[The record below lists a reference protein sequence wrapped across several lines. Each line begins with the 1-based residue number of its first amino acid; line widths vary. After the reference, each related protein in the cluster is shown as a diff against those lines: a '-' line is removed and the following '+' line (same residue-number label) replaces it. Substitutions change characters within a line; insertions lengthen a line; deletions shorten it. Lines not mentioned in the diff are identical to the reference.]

1 VSNLVQYRR
10 DRKPLPHELLF
21 MYRQRAGFT
30 QVELAELLD
39 LKSSKMMQ
47 LWENGYRLPAASRL
61 KKLVEVYYRRGVFTA
76 QRERQEV
83 HELWASIKD
92 AFDARAETYQT
103 YPIFDELWFETIQ
116 NQEEEK
122 KEQNLPLKAPE
133 KASSDQQTALM
144 GSPEH
149 LALTR
154 PNNLPAPTTPLIGRD
169 REVERIVELIIRPEI
184 RLLTITGP
192 GGIGKTRLGLQAGS
206 RLLGHFGQGVFF
218 VALAT
223 LNDPALVLA
232 QIAKTLGLKENANL
246 LPDLQAYLRDR
257 QMLLVLDNFEQVTPA
272 RDQLIT
278 LLEAAP
284 GLKLLVTS
292 RIVLRLYGEHE
303 FNVAPLPLP
312 EPGQLALDHLAA
324 NASVKLLVERARQ
337 FRPDFIL
344 TEANAPA
351 LAWICLRLEGLPL
364 ALELV
369 STWLKLFSPQVLLDK
384 LEQSGSS
391 RLQLLT
397 GGPRN
402 LAGRQQTIRNTLEW
416 SYQLLDPFLQDL
428 FVRLSVF
435 RAGATFDA
443 VEVVCASLFS
453 SDITV
458 LEGISLL
465 VDHNLIR
472 VVELMVEGETDLR
485 FEMLETIREY
495 GLEKLDQSS
504 QAKNVRQAHAA
515 YYLGFLKKAQ
525 PNLHT
530 PQQPVWLDRLE
541 RDHPNLRTA
550 LEWLLE
556 TGPQTLT
563 RAEEA
568 LEMGVVLGIF
578 WNMHGHLAEGRKWL
592 GQILAKFPDTRLDL
606 RARLLNNAALLASR
620 QNDTPEATRLLEEA
634 LVHWRQLD
642 DRRNISLALN
652 NLGIMAFQRG
662 DFDRARQLY
671 TEGLALKRGLGEP
684 RGLAVA
690 LNNLGELLVTQGQ
703 LDQAQALFN
712 ETFSVMQSLGDTHNM
727 ALALLNLGKVA
738 RLQGQART
746 ALPLLLDSLEKLLAI
761 GDKFNLAEN
770 LEELAWCLTLP
781 GFSEETWT
789 VRLAGAA
796 AALRERIGAP
806 QQGEQRDHYKQALAI
821 TRNNFSPETWQRAW
835 QEGGQ
840 TPLEQLGKNFSAVAR
855 TWPVQKN

>member
-1 VSNLVQYRR
+1 
-10 DRKPLPHELLF
+10 

-39 LKSSKMMQ
+39 LKSSKMLQ

-76 QRERQEV
+76 LREGQEV
-83 HELWASIKD
+83 HELWASVKD
-92 AFDARAETYQT
+92 AFDARAESYQT
-103 YPIFDELWFETIQ
+103 YPIFDKLWFETLQ
-116 NQEEEK
+116 ALEEER
-122 KEQNLPLKAPE
+122 KEPNPPPESVKTGGKAPSE
-133 KASSDQQTALM
+133 PVTEATDRAA
-144 GSPEH
+144 H

-154 PNNLPAPTTPLIGRD
+154 PNNLPAPTTPLIGRG
-169 REVERIVELIIRPEI
+169 REVERIVELLQQPET

-206 RLLGHFGQGVFF
+206 HLLGHFAQGVFF
-218 VALAT
+218 VGLAA
-223 LNDPALVLA
+223 LNDPALVIA
-232 QIAKTLGLKENANL
+232 QIAKALGLKESGDL
-246 LPDLQAYLRDR
+246 LPDLQTYLRER
-257 QMLLVLDNFEQVTPA
+257 RILLVLDNFEQVIPA
-272 RDQLIT
+272 RDQLST
-278 LLEAAP
+278 LLEVAP

-292 RIVLRLYGEHE
+292 RIVLRLYGEQE
-303 FNVAPLPLP
+303 FNVAPLQLP
-312 EPGQLALDHLAA
+312 EPGRHTLDHLAA
-324 NASVKLLVERARQ
+324 NPAVKLLVERARQ

-364 ALELV
+364 ALELA
-369 STWLKLFSPQVLLDK
+369 SAWLKLFSPQLLLDK
-384 LEQSGSS
+384 LEQSGNS

-402 LAGRQQTIRNTLEW
+402 LAVRQQTLRNTLEW
-416 SYQLLDPFLQDL
+416 SYQLLDPLLQDL

-435 RAGATFDA
+435 RAGGSFEA
-443 VEVVCASLFS
+443 VETVCASLFS
-453 SDITV
+453 LDRPV

-472 VVELMVEGETDLR
+472 VVEIAGRGETDLR

-495 GLEKLDQSS
+495 GLEKLAQSS
-504 QAKNVRQAHAA
+504 QAESVRQAHAA
-515 YYLGFLKKAQ
+515 YYLAFLKKAQ

-541 RDHPNLRTA
+541 RDHPNLRAA

-556 TGPQTLT
+556 TGPQNPAL
-563 RAEEA
+563 AEEA
-568 LEMGVVLGIF
+568 LEMGVILGIF

-592 GQILAKFPDTRLDL
+592 GQLLAKFPDTRLDL

-620 QNDTPEATRLLEEA
+620 QNDTSEATRLLEEA
-634 LVHWRQLD
+634 LAHWRQLD

-652 NLGIMAFQRG
+652 NLGIMAFQQG
-662 DFDRARQLY
+662 NFDRAQQLY
-671 TEGLALKRGLGEP
+671 TEVIALKRELGEP

-690 LNNLGELLVTQGQ
+690 LNNLGELLVTQGKP
-703 LDQAQALFN
+703 DQAQTLFS
-712 ETFSVMQSLGDTHNM
+712 ETFSVMQSLGDTHNT

-738 RLQGQART
+738 RSQKAAGT
-746 ALPLLLDSLEKLLAI
+746 ALPLLLDCLEILLTI

-770 LEELAWCLTLP
+770 LEELACCVALP
-781 GFSEETWT
+781 ALAEDIWA

-806 QQGEQRDHYKQALAI
+806 PQGDQWDRYEQTLAV
-821 TRNNFSPETWQRAW
+821 TREKLSPEKWQQAW

-840 TPLEQLGKNFSAVAR
+840 TSLAQLGKNFSAVAR
-855 TWPVQKN
+855 TWPGAVKKK